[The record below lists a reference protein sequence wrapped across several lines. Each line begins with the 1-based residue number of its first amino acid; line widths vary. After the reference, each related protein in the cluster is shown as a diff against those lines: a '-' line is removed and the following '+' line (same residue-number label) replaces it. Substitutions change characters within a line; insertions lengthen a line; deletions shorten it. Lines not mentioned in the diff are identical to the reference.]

1 MPSQLKRS
9 PRFVIPPQGRALIA
23 VVMDTPL
30 VIRSAGLRPLL
41 QTMLDGP
48 AELSSTIL
56 YPLLYISDF
65 PSTRR
70 FLYPDPPVR
79 GPSALGVV
87 LSDLVNV
94 LDPVKSE
101 RDEMAAITEET
112 RLRGNAKIIAS
123 MMSSWTGLLALC
135 ALSGGD
141 IPPNNPLH
149 PRIEEITFPGVRSL
163 VDALRVKSNVIR
175 DILLDLWFEV
185 LNIRIGSWAQN
196 FLAGRRLTGNFFS
209 YPFLTVSLRSTISIS
224 FHYVLRSH
232 HHRTRSSHKPLLTL
246 QIPHPHRPHLFGPSR
261 RPSLHSR
268 NLHL

>member
-1 MPSQLKRS
+1 
-9 PRFVIPPQGRALIA
+9 
-23 VVMDTPL
+23 MDTPL

-41 QTMLDGP
+41 QTLLDGP
-48 AELSSTIL
+48 AELASTIL

-87 LSDLVNV
+87 LSDLTHV
-94 LDPVKSE
+94 LDPMKSD

-123 MMSSWTGLLALC
+123 MMSSWTGLLVLC
-135 ALSGGD
+135 ARSGGE
-141 IPPNNPLH
+141 IPPVNPLH
-149 PRIEEITFPGVRSL
+149 PHSEEIPTFPGVRSL

-175 DILLDLWFEV
+175 DVLLDLWFEV

-196 FLAGRRLTGNFFS
+196 FLAGRRLTGTILGS
-209 YPFLTVSLRSTISIS
+209 HPF
-224 FHYVLRSH
+224 
-232 HHRTRSSHKPLLTL
+232 
-246 QIPHPHRPHLFGPSR
+246 
-261 RPSLHSR
+261 
-268 NLHL
+268 